1 MFKRVLGTALP
12 LTMATFCACKAMLE
26 RLKTAAV
33 MTVGRKENLMKGL
46 SKY

>member
-12 LTMATFCACKAMLE
+12 LTMAIFCACKAMLDK
-26 RLKTAAV
+26 LKTAAV
-33 MTVGRKENLMKGL
+33 ITVGKKENLMEGL